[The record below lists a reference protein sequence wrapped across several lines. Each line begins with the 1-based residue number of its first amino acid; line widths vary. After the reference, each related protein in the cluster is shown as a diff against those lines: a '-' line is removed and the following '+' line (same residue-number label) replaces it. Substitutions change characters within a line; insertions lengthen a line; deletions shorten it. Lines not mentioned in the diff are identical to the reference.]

1 MARRTP
7 SIWAERD
14 DSVHVVR
21 FILTQLGAAVLSL
34 LSYLGRLGLFLG
46 QAVGLLFVPPLKMRR
61 VLRQVQFIG
70 ARSLLVIALTGLFA
84 GMVLA
89 LQGYYTLTRFGSE
102 AYLGPAVAISLI
114 TELGPVLA
122 ALMVTGRA
130 GSAIAAEIGIMRITE
145 HIDALE
151 VMALNPVRYL
161 VVPNIVAGIITLP
174 LLGALFAVI
183 GIYGGYLVGVQLL
196 GISSGTYFGSMA
208 DFVDMTDIRNGLYK
222 SLSFGLLITFL
233 CCFKGYHT
241 GYGAE
246 GVSKATTEAVVWSSV
261 AILVM
266 AYFLN
271 SVLLCCLRCQ
281 SYRCGISVHVLAAR
295 W

>member
-7 SIWAERD
+7 PIWVERD
-14 DSVHVVR
+14 SNTSLVLFTLAR
-21 FILTQLGAAVLSL
+21 IGATVLHG
-34 LSYLGRLGLFLG
+34 LSFLGRIGLFLG
-46 QAVGLLFVPPLKMRR
+46 QALGLIFIPPLKMRR
-61 VLRQVQFIG
+61 IIRQMHFIG
-70 ARSLLVIALTGLFA
+70 ARSLLVIALTGLFT

-114 TELGPVLA
+114 TELGPVLS

-145 HIDALE
+145 QIDALE
-151 VMALNPVRYL
+151 VMALNPIRYL
-161 VVPNIVAGIITLP
+161 VVPNMVAGVLVMP

-196 GISSGTYFGSMA
+196 GVSSGTYFGSMA
-208 DFVDMTDIRNGLYK
+208 DFVDLTDIRNGLYK
-222 SLSFGLLITFL
+222 SLCFGLLITFL

-241 GYGAE
+241 GHGAE
-246 GVSKATTEAVVWSSV
+246 GVSKATTEAVVLSSV
-261 AILVM
+261 AVLVLD
-266 AYFLN
+266 YFLN
-271 SVLLCCLRCQ
+271 SVLL
-281 SYRCGISVHVLAAR
+281 
-295 W
+295 

>member
-7 SIWAERD
+7 PLWEERN
-14 DSVHVVR
+14 SSTHIVL
-21 FILTQLGAAVLSL
+21 FMLTHIGIATLSL
-34 LSYLGRLGLFLG
+34 LSFLGRVGLFLG
-46 QAVGLLFVPPLKMRR
+46 QALGLIFIPPLKIRR
-61 VLRQVQFIG
+61 VIRQMHFIG

-84 GMVLA
+84 GMVLG
-89 LQGYYTLTRFGSE
+89 LQGYYTLTRFGAE

-145 HIDALE
+145 QIDALA
-151 VMALNPVRYL
+151 VMALNPIRYL
-161 VVPNIVAGIITLP
+161 VVPNIVAGVVVMP

-196 GISSGTYFGSMA
+196 GVSSGTYFGSMR
-208 DFVDMTDIRNGLYK
+208 DFVNLTDVRNGVYK
-222 SLSFGLLITFL
+222 SLCFGLLITFL

-241 GYGAE
+241 GPGAE
-246 GVSKATTEAVVWSSV
+246 GVSKATTEAVVLSSV
-261 AILVM
+261 TVLVLD
-266 AYFLN
+266 YVLN
-271 SVLLCCLRCQ
+271 SVLL
-281 SYRCGISVHVLAAR
+281 
-295 W
+295 

>member
-1 MARRTP
+1 MARRRP
-7 SIWAERD
+7 PLWVERD
-14 DSVHVVR
+14 ASLHGVH
-21 FILTQLGAAVLSL
+21 FLLTQLGAAVLGL
-34 LSYLGRLGLFLG
+34 LASLGRIGLFLG
-46 QAVGLLFVPPLKMRR
+46 QAVGLIFIPPLKIRR
-61 VLRQVQFIG
+61 VMRQVEFIG

-114 TELGPVLA
+114 TELGPVLS

-145 HIDALE
+145 QIDALE
-151 VMALNPVRYL
+151 VMALNPIRYL
-161 VVPNIVAGIITLP
+161 VVPNMVAGIIALP

-196 GISSGTYFGSMA
+196 GVNSGTYFGNMT
-208 DFVDMTDIRNGLYK
+208 DFVAMTDIRNGLYK
-222 SLSFGLLITFL
+222 SLVFGMIITFL

-246 GVSKATTEAVVWSSV
+246 GVSQATTEAVVWSSV
-261 AILVM
+261 AILVLD
-266 AYFLN
+266 YFLN
-271 SVLLCCLRCQ
+271 SVLL
-281 SYRCGISVHVLAAR
+281 
-295 W
+295 

>member
-1 MARRTP
+1 MARRRP
-7 SIWAERD
+7 PLSVERD
-14 DSVHVVR
+14 ASIHMVY
-21 FILTQLGAAVLSL
+21 FLLAQLGAAVLSL
-34 LSYLGRLGLFLG
+34 LAYLGRIGLFLG
-46 QAVGLLFVPPLKMRR
+46 QSVGLIFVPPLKIRR
-61 VLRQVQFIG
+61 VMRQVQFIG

-84 GMVLA
+84 GMVLG

-114 TELGPVLA
+114 TELGPVLS

-130 GSAIAAEIGIMRITE
+130 GSAVAAEIGIMRITE
-145 HIDALE
+145 QIDALE

-174 LLGALFAVI
+174 LLGALFSTI

-196 GISSGTYFGSMA
+196 GVSSGTYFGNMT
-208 DFVDMTDIRNGLYK
+208 DFVSLTDVRNGFYK
-222 SLSFGLLITFL
+222 SLVFGLSITFL

-246 GVSKATTEAVVWSSV
+246 GVSHATTEAVVWSSV
-261 AILVM
+261 AILVLD
-266 AYFLN
+266 YFLN
-271 SVLLCCLRCQ
+271 SVLL
-281 SYRCGISVHVLAAR
+281 
-295 W
+295 

>member
-1 MARRTP
+1 MARRIP
-7 SIWAERD
+7 PIWVERNSSTH
-14 DSVHVVR
+14 SVLFTLAR
-21 FILTQLGAAVLSL
+21 IGATALYL
-34 LSYLGRLGLFLG
+34 LSCLGHVGLFLG
-46 QAVGLLFVPPLKMRR
+46 QTLGLVFIPPLKIRR
-61 VLRQVQFIG
+61 IVRQMHFIG

-84 GMVLA
+84 GMVLG

-145 HIDALE
+145 QIDALE
-151 VMALNPVRYL
+151 VMALNPIRYL
-161 VVPNIVAGIITLP
+161 VVPNIVAGVIVMP

-196 GISSGTYFGSMA
+196 GIGSGTYFGSMA

-222 SLSFGLLITFL
+222 SLCFGLLITFL

-246 GVSKATTEAVVWSSV
+246 GVSKATTEAVVLSSV
-261 AILVM
+261 AVLVLD
-266 AYFLN
+266 YFLN
-271 SVLLCCLRCQ
+271 SVLL
-281 SYRCGISVHVLAAR
+281 
-295 W
+295 

>member
-89 LQGYYTLTRFGSE
+89 LQGYYTLARFGSE

-145 HIDALE
+145 QIDALE
-151 VMALNPVRYL
+151 VMALNPIRYL
-161 VVPNIVAGIITLP
+161 VVPNMVAGIIALP

-183 GIYGGYLVGVQLL
+183 GIYGGYFVGVQLL
-196 GISSGTYFGSMA
+196 GVSSGTYFGSMA
-208 DFVDMTDIRNGLYK
+208 DFVQMTDIRNGLYK
-222 SLSFGLLITFL
+222 SLSFGLLIAFL

-246 GVSKATTEAVVWSSV
+246 GVSKATTEAVVLSSV
-261 AILVM
+261 AILVLD
-266 AYFLN
+266 YFLN
-271 SVLLCCLRCQ
+271 SVLL
-281 SYRCGISVHVLAAR
+281 
-295 W
+295 

>member
-7 SIWAERD
+7 LIETEGDQQGPVA
-14 DSVHVVR
+14 R
-21 FILTQLGAAVLSL
+21 FVLAPLGAAVLSL
-34 LSYLGRLGLFLG
+34 LSYLGRLGLFLL
-46 QAVGLLFVPPLKMRR
+46 QAVGLIVVPPLKVQR

-70 ARSLLVIALTGLFA
+70 TRSLLVIALTGLFT
-84 GMVLA
+84 GMVLG

-114 TELGPVLA
+114 TELGPVLT

-145 HIDALE
+145 QIDALE
-151 VMALNPVRYL
+151 VMALNPIRYL
-161 VVPNIVAGIITLP
+161 VVPNIVAGLIALP

-196 GISSGTYFGSMA
+196 GVNSGTYFGNMT
-208 DFVDMTDIRNGLYK
+208 DFVSLTDVRNGLYK
-222 SLSFGLLITFL
+222 SLVFGMIITFL

-266 AYFLN
+266 DYFLN
-271 SVLLCCLRCQ
+271 SVLL
-281 SYRCGISVHVLAAR
+281 
-295 W
+295 

>member
-1 MARRTP
+1 MARRRP
-7 SIWAERD
+7 PLWAEGD
-14 DSVHVVR
+14 ASIHGVR
-21 FILTQLGAAVLSL
+21 FLLAQLGAAVLSL
-34 LSYLGRLGLFLG
+34 LASLGRIGLFLG
-46 QAVGLLFVPPLKMRR
+46 QSVGLIFIPPLKIHR

-70 ARSLLVIALTGLFA
+70 ARSLLVIALTGLFT
-84 GMVLA
+84 GMVLG

-102 AYLGPAVAISLI
+102 AYLGPAVALGLI
-114 TELGPVLA
+114 TELGPVLS

-145 HIDALE
+145 QIDALE

-161 VVPNIVAGIITLP
+161 VVPNIVAGIIALP

-196 GISSGTYFGSMA
+196 GVSSGTYFGNMT
-208 DFVDMTDIRNGLYK
+208 DFVALIDIRNGLYK
-222 SLSFGLLITFL
+222 SLVFGVAITFL

-246 GVSKATTEAVVWSSV
+246 GVSHATTEAVVWSSV
-261 AILVM
+261 AILVLD
-266 AYFLN
+266 YILN
-271 SVLLCCLRCQ
+271 SVLL
-281 SYRCGISVHVLAAR
+281 
-295 W
+295 

>member
-1 MARRTP
+1 MARRRP
-7 SIWAERD
+7 PLWAEGD
-14 DSVHVVR
+14 ASIHGVR
-21 FILTQLGAAVLSL
+21 FLLAQLGAAVLSL
-34 LSYLGRLGLFLG
+34 LASLGRIGLFLG
-46 QAVGLLFVPPLKMRR
+46 QSVGLIFIPPLKIHR

-70 ARSLLVIALTGLFA
+70 ARSLLVIALTGLFT
-84 GMVLA
+84 GMVLG

-102 AYLGPAVAISLI
+102 AYLGPAVALGLI
-114 TELGPVLA
+114 TELGPVLS

-145 HIDALE
+145 QIDALE

-161 VVPNIVAGIITLP
+161 VVPNIVAGIIALP

-196 GISSGTYFGSMA
+196 GVSSGTYFGNMT
-208 DFVDMTDIRNGLYK
+208 DFVALIDIRNGLYK
-222 SLSFGLLITFL
+222 SLVFGVAITFL

-246 GVSKATTEAVVWSSV
+246 GVSHATTEAVVWSSV
-261 AILVM
+261 AILVLD
-266 AYFLN
+266 YFLN
-271 SVLLCCLRCQ
+271 SVLL
-281 SYRCGISVHVLAAR
+281 
-295 W
+295 